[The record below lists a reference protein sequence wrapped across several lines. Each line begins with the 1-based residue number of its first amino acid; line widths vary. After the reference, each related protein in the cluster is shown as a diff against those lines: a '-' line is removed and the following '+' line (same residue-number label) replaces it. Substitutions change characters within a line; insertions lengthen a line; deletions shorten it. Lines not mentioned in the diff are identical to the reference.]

1 MAYVCI
7 CHFFFVILQP
17 KQKFNQISHDHM
29 ATPQKKKR
37 VLVTFVEAGFG
48 HITTANSIA
57 TAIEALQDP
66 NIEVIRKYTFKDD
79 PKLRKIEKSF
89 VRDVKWANTFPWHNY
104 IQMAATHIGGIHNSL
119 PFVVSLLYRRA
130 SEIYLKQLEEIRP
143 DIIIDTHYLTSFL
156 ATMYR
161 DTIDPHVKVVTY
173 DPDNDVHN
181 WWNIRVDKFIVNCRL
196 AFHDALEHDFTR
208 KQLMIVPF
216 VTRKEIMEVTE
227 DKSFYRA
234 KYDLQQD
241 RFTVMV
247 AAGGYG
253 KSGMNRVVD
262 ALMLAKHP
270 ITVIAICGT
279 NKRLY
284 KRLERLKKH
293 VAPRID
299 LRPYEFVDKVY
310 ELNRAA
316 DVFITKGGPNAMLDS
331 ALMGVPIGVFYCAS
345 PIEYH
350 SMHLFTSILN
360 CGRFF
365 KRSARILR
373 WVNECVANPSILDIY
388 REAAQEVRDAG
399 NGAVQIAQFI
409 QTYE

>member
-1 MAYVCI
+1 MTEQ
-7 CHFFFVILQP
+7 HR
-17 KQKFNQISHDHM
+17 
-29 ATPQKKKR
+29 KKR
-37 VLVTFVEAGFG
+37 VLVTYVEAGFG

-57 TAIEALQDP
+57 DAIENLHDP

-79 PKLRKIEKSF
+79 PHLRKIEKSF
-89 VRDVKWANTFPWHNY
+89 IRDVKWANTFPWHNY
-104 IQMAATHIGGIHNSL
+104 IQMAATHIGGIHESL
-119 PFVVSLLYRRA
+119 PFVVSTFYRRA
-130 SEIYLKQLEEIRP
+130 CKTYLNMLAEIQP

-156 ATMYR
+156 ATQYR
-161 DTIDPHVKVVTY
+161 DEYDSHVKVVTY
-173 DPDNDVHN
+173 DPDNNVHN

-208 KQLMIVPF
+208 QQLMIVPF
-216 VTRKEIMEVTE
+216 VTRKEIMNVTE
-227 DKSFYRA
+227 SKAFYRT
-234 KYDLQQD
+234 KYDLPQE

-262 ALMLAKHP
+262 ALMFVKHP

-284 KRLERLKKH
+284 RRLQRMKSA
-293 VAPRID
+293 VAPHID

-310 ELNRAA
+310 ELNRAS
-316 DVFITKGGPNAMLDS
+316 DVLITKGGPNAMLDS

-345 PIEYH
+345 PIEYQ

-365 KRSARILR
+365 KRSHRIVR
-373 WVNECVANPSILDIY
+373 WINECVANPSILDIY
-388 REAAQEVRDAG
+388 KEAEQEVRDAG

-409 QTYE
+409 QTYK

>member
-1 MAYVCI
+1 MTEQ
-7 CHFFFVILQP
+7 HR
-17 KQKFNQISHDHM
+17 
-29 ATPQKKKR
+29 KKR
-37 VLVTFVEAGFG
+37 VLVTYVEAGFG

-57 TAIEALQDP
+57 DAIEALHDP

-79 PKLRKIEKSF
+79 PHLRKIEKSF

-104 IQMAATHIGGIHNSL
+104 IQMWATHIFGIHESL
-119 PFVVSLLYRRA
+119 PFVVSTFYSRARR
-130 SEIYLKQLEEIRP
+130 IYLKMLEDIKP

-156 ATMYR
+156 ATQYR
-161 DTIDPHVKVVTY
+161 DMVDPHVKVVTY

-216 VTRKEIMEVTE
+216 VTRKEIMEMTE
-227 DKSFYRA
+227 SKAFYRE
-234 KYDLQQD
+234 KYNLPQD

-247 AAGGYG
+247 AAGGYV

-262 ALMLAKHP
+262 ALMLAKYP
-270 ITVIAICGT
+270 ITVVAICGT

-284 KRLERLKKH
+284 KRLRRMQK
-293 VAPRID
+293 VIAPRID

-310 ELNRAA
+310 ELNRAS
-316 DVFITKGGPNAMLDS
+316 DVLITKGGPNAMLDS

-345 PIEYH
+345 HIEYD

-365 KRSARILR
+365 KRSHRIVR
-373 WVNECVANPSILDIY
+373 WVNECCANPAILDIY
-388 REAAQEVRDAG
+388 KEAEQEVRDAG

>member
-1 MAYVCI
+1 MAEQ
-7 CHFFFVILQP
+7 H
-17 KQKFNQISHDHM
+17 
-29 ATPQKKKR
+29 TKKR
-37 VLVTFVEAGFG
+37 VLVTYIEAGFG

-57 TAIEALQDP
+57 DAIEALHDP
-66 NIEVIRKYTFKDD
+66 NIELIRKYTFHGD
-79 PKLRKIEKSF
+79 PLLEK
-89 VRDVKWANTFPWHNY
+89 VEKGYVKEVKWANIFPWHTY

-119 PFVVSLLYRRA
+119 PFVVNTIYRRA
-130 SEIYLKQLEEIRP
+130 RRQYLKMLEEVKP
-143 DIIIDTHYLTSFL
+143 DIIIDTHFLTSFFS
-156 ATMYR
+156 TEYR
-161 DTIDPHVKVVTY
+161 DKIDPHVKVVTY
-173 DPDNDVHN
+173 DPDNNVHN

-227 DKSFYRA
+227 SKEFFRE
-234 KYDLQQD
+234 KYGLPQD
-241 RFTVMV
+241 RCTVMV

-253 KSGMNRVVD
+253 RSGMVRVVNS
-262 ALMLAKHP
+262 LMKVKHP

-279 NKRLY
+279 NTKLY
-284 KRLERLKKH
+284 NHLQKLKAK

-299 LRPYEFVDKVY
+299 LRPYEFVPKVY

-316 DVFITKGGPNAMLDS
+316 DVLLTKGGPNAMLDS

-345 PIEYH
+345 PIEYQ

-365 KRSARILR
+365 RTSHKIVR
-373 WVNECVANPSILDIY
+373 WINECVTNPSILDIY
-388 REAAQEVRDAG
+388 KEAAQEVRRKG

-409 QTYE
+409 QTYEA

>member
-1 MAYVCI
+1 MTEQ
-7 CHFFFVILQP
+7 HR
-17 KQKFNQISHDHM
+17 
-29 ATPQKKKR
+29 KKR
-37 VLVTFVEAGFG
+37 VLVTYVEAGFG

-57 TAIEALQDP
+57 DAIENLHDP

-79 PKLRKIEKSF
+79 PHLRKIEKSF
-89 VRDVKWANTFPWHNY
+89 IRDVKWANTFPWHNY
-104 IQMAATHIGGIHNSL
+104 IQMAATHIGGIHESL
-119 PFVVSLLYRRA
+119 PFVVSTFYRRA
-130 SEIYLKQLEEIRP
+130 CKTYLNMLAEIQP

-156 ATMYR
+156 ATQYR
-161 DTIDPHVKVVTY
+161 DEYDSHVKVVTY
-173 DPDNDVHN
+173 DPDNNVHN

-208 KQLMIVPF
+208 QQLMIVPF
-216 VTRKEIMEVTE
+216 VTRKEIMDVTE
-227 DKSFYRA
+227 SKAFYRT
-234 KYDLQQD
+234 KYDLPQE

-262 ALMLAKHP
+262 ALMFVKHP

-284 KRLERLKKH
+284 RRLQRMKSA
-293 VAPRID
+293 VAPHID

-310 ELNRAA
+310 ELNRAS
-316 DVFITKGGPNAMLDS
+316 DVLITKGGPNAMLDS

-345 PIEYH
+345 PIEYQ

-365 KRSARILR
+365 KRSHRIVR
-373 WVNECVANPSILDIY
+373 WINECVANPSILDIY
-388 REAAQEVRDAG
+388 KEAEQEVRDAG